1 MMNEAKRNAMIKELC
16 EKWGAISN
24 DTLVKMSDKEL
35 KAIYKKVCK
44 MWALNS
50 EVDEMLEIIE
60 NRE

>member
-1 MMNEAKRNAMIKELC
+1 MMNETKRNTIIDELIK
-16 EKWGAISN
+16 KWGNISN
-24 DTLVKMSDKEL
+24 EMLEKMTDKEL
-35 KAIYKKVCK
+35 KTIYKKVCK